1 MLSLSQSAEALE
13 SESGY
18 QAASPPA
25 TDFEA
30 AIYGGRW
37 AEAIQLLEELGVN
50 STNASG
56 QSSSSNSV
64 SSGKTK
70 ATGSKGTNMDRAKFM
85 IAQQKYLEYLEAGQQ
100 KRALAVLRGE
110 LANLTTKSEVLHAVS
125 V

>member
-1 MLSLSQSAEALE
+1 LE

-18 QAASPPA
+18 QSASAPA
-25 TDFEA
+25 IDFEA

-37 AEAIQLLEELGVN
+37 AEALQLLEQLGVAN
-50 STNASG
+50 HPGPTTG
-56 QSSSSNSV
+56 PSSSSSSSSV

-70 ATGSKGTNMDRAKFM
+70 AVDKASDMDRAKFL
-85 IAQQKYLEYLEAGQQ
+85 IAEQKYLEYLEGGQQ

-110 LANLTTKSEVLHAVS
+110 LANLTTESEVLHSVS